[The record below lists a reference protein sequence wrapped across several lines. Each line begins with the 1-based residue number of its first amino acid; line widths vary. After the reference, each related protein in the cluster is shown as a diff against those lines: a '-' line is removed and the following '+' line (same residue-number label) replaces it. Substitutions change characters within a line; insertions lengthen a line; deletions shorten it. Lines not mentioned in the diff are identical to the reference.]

1 MKVQELANKN
11 LELAK
16 NMTQVKTMIDSR
28 DAEISRLQA
37 MYESDLRL
45 DGITDT

>member
-28 DAEISRLQA
+28 DAEISRLKA
-37 MYESDLRL
+37 MYVPDHRV
-45 DGITDT
+45 DGITDS

>member
-1 MKVQELANKN
+1 MKVQELNNKN

-16 NMTQVKTMIDSR
+16 NMTHVKTMIDSR
-28 DAEISRLQA
+28 DAEISRLQV
-37 MYESDLRL
+37 MYEPYPRV

>member
-1 MKVQELANKN
+1 MKVQELTNKN
-11 LELAK
+11 LELAQD
-16 NMTQVKTMIDSR
+16 MTQVKTMIDSR